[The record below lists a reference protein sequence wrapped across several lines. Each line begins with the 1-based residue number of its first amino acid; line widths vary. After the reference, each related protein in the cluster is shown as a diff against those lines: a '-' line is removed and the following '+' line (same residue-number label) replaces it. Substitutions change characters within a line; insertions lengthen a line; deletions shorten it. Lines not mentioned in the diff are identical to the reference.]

1 MRFLHRLM
9 GHLSFLAL
17 LCVVLAA
24 PAVVWHLG
32 AKDPEPA
39 DESGVVLLPTGRSD
53 RFRPRW
59 GALERDSGQRTPASS
74 LNRSRRRARWIG
86 MPAQTRE

>member
-24 PAVVWHLG
+24 PAVVWQLG

-39 DESGVVLLPTGRSD
+39 DESGFVLFPTGRSD
-53 RFRPRW
+53 TFRPRRR
-59 GALERDSGQRTPASS
+59 ALDRHNRKRTPAS
-74 LNRSRRRARWIG
+74 LLDRSTRSARSIG
-86 MPAQTRE
+86 IPAQTRE